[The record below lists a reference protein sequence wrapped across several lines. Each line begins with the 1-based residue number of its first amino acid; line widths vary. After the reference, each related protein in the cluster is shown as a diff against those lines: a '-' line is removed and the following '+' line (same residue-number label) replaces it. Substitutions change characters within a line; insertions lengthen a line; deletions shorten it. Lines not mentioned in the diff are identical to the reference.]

1 MNPIEKKFSYL
12 EALIVVHNNMLV
24 ELVNNKLNV
33 HILNNQSITNPTVN
47 PQLEQNL
54 LHFRGIVSKVLESIK
69 ILTKMIDDEM
79 DAERKFKEKN

>member
-1 MNPIEKKFSYL
+1 MEKGKKLSYL

-33 HILNNQSITNPTVN
+33 YMLNEQSIINPAVN

-54 LHFRGIVSKVLESIK
+54 LHYKNIVGKILESIK
-69 ILTKMIDDEM
+69 VLTKMIDDETEV
-79 DAERKFKEKN
+79 ERKFKEKN